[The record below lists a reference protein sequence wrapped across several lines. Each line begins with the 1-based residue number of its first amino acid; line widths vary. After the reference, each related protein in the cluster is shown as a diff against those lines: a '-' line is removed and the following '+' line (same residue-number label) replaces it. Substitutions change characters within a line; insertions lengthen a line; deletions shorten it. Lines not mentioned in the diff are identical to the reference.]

1 MLEKLNQKPESYRR
15 KVALFATCLAGL
27 FIVTVWVVI
36 TQEKMSRTLDGLF
49 PQNKESALSEE
60 DANFE
65 KVLEKALEENT
76 EFPTEA
82 QKMQS
87 SEQKEAE
94 ENEINYSEN
103 QIDKETL
110 PKENEDSTALDGTKK
125 QK

>member
-65 KVLEKALEENT
+65 KVLEKAKVSTSGFRTHL
-76 EFPTEA
+76 
-82 QKMQS
+82 QRY
-87 SEQKEAE
+87 
-94 ENEINYSEN
+94 IWYSN
-103 QIDKETL
+103 L
-110 PKENEDSTALDGTKK
+110 PGANHAGCNAACRL
-125 QK
+125 